1 MKDLSTAESTADVVS
16 YMRLVGTQA
25 KAAARVMARA
35 TTAAKNMA
43 LNAAADAILAQQ
55 EQIIAANAAD
65 VSNARQ
71 NGHDA
76 AFVDRLV
83 LSKQAIGAI
92 TEGLRQVA
100 SLPDPV
106 GAITATVRRPSGIE
120 VGHMRVPLGVI
131 GMIYESRPNVTA
143 DADRKSVV

>member
-71 NGHDA
+71 NGH
-76 AFVDRLV
+76 
-83 LSKQAIGAI
+83 
-92 TEGLRQVA
+92 
-100 SLPDPV
+100 
-106 GAITATVRRPSGIE
+106 
-120 VGHMRVPLGVI
+120 
-131 GMIYESRPNVTA
+131 
-143 DADRKSVV
+143 